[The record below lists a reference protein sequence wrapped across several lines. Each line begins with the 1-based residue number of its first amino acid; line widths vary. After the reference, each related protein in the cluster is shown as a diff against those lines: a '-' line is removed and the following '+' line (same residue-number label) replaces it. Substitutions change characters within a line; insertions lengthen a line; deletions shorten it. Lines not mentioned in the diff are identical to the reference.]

1 VRDPVYTTKVGL
13 EAALQLSVKSLQQ
26 TICLRVVSC
35 GHLVLDTQGIAH
47 AAPDF
52 RQELYTAIRGDGGEG
67 HQIRAI
73 QPEKG
78 A

>member
-1 VRDPVYTTKVGL
+1 MKAV
-13 EAALQLSVKSLQQ
+13 LQLPVESLQQ

-52 RQELYTAIRGDGGEG
+52 RQELYTAIRGDGGG
-67 HQIRAI
+67 VHKIRAI

-78 A
+78 ASITAG